1 MQLKIYIKE
10 SIWPQVYILEEKNS
24 NLCVLFKKLGKEWQN
39 NVQKLIKKE
48 FKKLSAYMCML
59 ESNRED
65 NQNHSLK
72 TLIKQMNR
80 QDSSRENIG
89 EKWQHYKH
97 NITF

>member
-39 NVQKLIKKE
+39 NIQKLIKKE
-48 FKKLSAYMCML
+48 FKKLNAYMCML

-65 NQNHSLK
+65 NQKPLFKNINK
-72 TLIKQMNR
+72 IDEQAKFIKR
-80 QDSSRENIG
+80 
-89 EKWQHYKH
+89 KYW
-97 NITF
+97 